1 MAPHFACRP
10 NRFVAWN
17 IGVAA
22 ALPSIMRP
30 SHSTV
35 IAAAL
40 MAAAALFIHP
50 ASASDFPEG
59 SPAFFTAYDAALK
72 AAKDGGK
79 PAVMIFSAVWC
90 PPCQANKRRVYPSA
104 EVKPFHEKFV
114 WAYLDADDKANE
126 AAMRNFGVS
135 GIPHIEFLDKEGRSL
150 GKVVGGTT
158 PEAFAGQLAS
168 ILKTAGS

>member
-1 MAPHFACRP
+1 MR
-10 NRFVAWN
+10 WN
-17 IGVAA
+17 IPRGWP
-22 ALPSIMRP
+22 LLMDMKHRNRSR
-30 SHSTV
+30 
-35 IAAAL
+35 IAAATI
-40 MAAAALFIHP
+40 AVAALFIHP
-50 ASASDFPEG
+50 ATASDFPEG
-59 SPAFFTAYDAALK
+59 SPAFVTAYDAALK

-79 PAVMIFSAVWC
+79 PAVMIFSAAWC

>member
-17 IGVAA
+17 IGVGA
-22 ALPSIMRP
+22 ALLSVMRP
-30 SHSTV
+30 SHYTR

-50 ASASDFPEG
+50 ALASDFPEG
-59 SPAFFTAYDAALK
+59 SPAFVTAYDAAIK
-72 AAKDGGK
+72 AAKEGGK
-79 PAVMIFSAVWC
+79 PVVMIFSAAWC

-104 EVKPFHEKFV
+104 EVRPYHDKFV

-126 AAMRNFGVS
+126 AGMRNFGVS

-158 PEAFAGQLAS
+158 PAAFAEQLAA
-168 ILKTAGS
+168 ILKKTG